1 MDYLILNIDQP
12 ESHCGIKG
20 VCGVEICAAKCKT
33 FEPCGAQCSTLCGG
47 DCTCFKVIG
56 GTPVGLNSIG

>member
-1 MDYLILNIDQP
+1 MDYLVLNSNKPEPYCWIDDV
-12 ESHCGIKG
+12 CGIEL
-20 VCGVEICAAKCKT
+20 CGIECEFT
-33 FEPCGAQCSTLCGG
+33 PCGAQCSTLCGG